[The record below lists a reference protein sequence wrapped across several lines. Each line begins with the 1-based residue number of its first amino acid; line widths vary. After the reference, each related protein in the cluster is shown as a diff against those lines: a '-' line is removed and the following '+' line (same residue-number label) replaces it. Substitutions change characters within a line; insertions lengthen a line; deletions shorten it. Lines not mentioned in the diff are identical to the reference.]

1 MSDSPN
7 FLLFGWSIGRSLL
20 SVRTP
25 RPSGSGVWDHAEFA
39 PILGHLRDRGTSAL
53 PELVPDIRE
62 YLDTA
67 STARPDTLCR
77 NEALAYWINVYNAGA
92 LLLAAEVMST
102 DSGSVLRIPG
112 GFSRPFLRVDGEHL
126 SLDAV
131 EHAKVRR
138 FGDPRIHAAL
148 VCGSV
153 SCPTLRAEPYRGSNL
168 DETLDAQLRS
178 LLAGGA
184 VVVDR
189 SVGRLSLSKIFQ
201 WYGADFTRP
210 HRMPTLLP
218 AGGQT
223 VLTSLGPWLDDAI
236 ADWASETSPTVE
248 FLPYDWGVACT
259 VR

>member
-1 MSDSPN
+1 MSDGPN
-7 FLLFGWSIGRSLL
+7 LAAFGWSIGRSLL
-20 SVRTP
+20 SIRTP
-25 RPSGSGVWDHAEFA
+25 RPSGVGEWDHGRLA
-39 PILGHLRDRGTSAL
+39 PILRRLGEQGTSAL
-53 PELVPDIRE
+53 TDLVPEIRA
-62 YLDTA
+62 YLDAAATA
-67 STARPDTLCR
+67 QPDALR
-77 NEALAYWINVYNAGA
+77 RDEALAYWINVYNAGA
-92 LLLAAEVMST
+92 LSLAAEVLAT

-153 SCPTLRAEPYRGSNL
+153 SCPTLRAEPYRGSDL
-168 DETLDAQLRS
+168 DDTLDDQLRT
-178 LLAGGA
+178 LLADGA

-189 SVGRLSLSKIFQ
+189 SAGRVSLSKIFQ

-218 AGGQT
+218 AGGRA
-223 VLTSLGPWLDDAI
+223 VLTSLMPWLDDAT
-236 ADWASETSPTVE
+236 ADWVADTSPEVD